1 MSTLLESVLNS
12 DAPTPSSQPNRTLP
26 TSPLR
31 RTAAGPPSVSNGFQS
46 ELGLFAEDEVVGSI
60 PGRPRNP
67 QDRNVP
73 KVEDQGGLRIQAAFE
88 DFLESHDEEPM
99 SSALPPSSE
108 LKTDKYY
115 INQIHGL
122 KEFQLSTLYVDYN
135 HLQSYMEGFLAD
147 AIATQYYRFLPFL
160 QKAMHNLLT
169 KYEPIYF
176 REHRQMGSA
185 SSQAGG
191 TSMGAN
197 LSTVDGT
204 QNDSI
209 LNAQT
214 DKVFTLAFYNLP
226 LVTRIRQLRTDAIGR
241 LVSISGTVTRTSEV
255 RPELASG
262 TFVCLACNTTVP
274 NVEQTFRYTEPA
286 VCPNQTCNNKVG
298 WRLDLTNSTFVDWQ
312 KCRIQENSSEIPTG
326 SMPRTMDVI
335 LRGEQVERT
344 KPGEKC
350 IFTGTLIVVPDVSQL
365 GIPGVRPEASKD
377 NRSFRGAEEG
387 GAGVTGLKALGV
399 RDLTYRMAFLAC
411 FSQPDT
417 STAGQ
422 VASQLNGQSTNILNS
437 LKQVD
442 IVETFEASDKAQ
454 ESFLETLNPSEI
466 DDLKY
471 MVHSEKIY
479 SRLVNSLAPMVYGHE
494 IVKKGLLLQLLGGV
508 SKVTPEGMP
517 LRGDINIC
525 IVGDPSTSK
534 SQFLKYIASFLPRAV
549 YTSGKASS
557 AAGLTAAVVKDEETG
572 EHTIEAG
579 ALMLSDSGTCCIDEF
594 DKMDIADQVAIHEAM
609 EQQTISIAKA
619 GIHATLNART
629 SILAA
634 ANPVG
639 GRYNRK
645 ATLRA
650 NINMSAPIMSRF
662 DLFFVV
668 LDECNE
674 NIDRHLASHIVN
686 LHMLKD
692 DFVQPEF
699 TTEQLQLY
707 IRFARTFKPVFRS
720 EAQKLLVQKYK
731 DLRANDSGGLGRNSY
746 RITVRQLE
754 SLIRLSE
761 AIAKAN
767 CVEEVTEQ
775 FVVEAYNLLRQSII
789 SVERD
794 DVGFDESD
802 DEGGNEPNAD
812 SAQAVQNGQNGYD
825 EAAMDGVDHA
835 ITAPPRPRTK
845 ITAEKYTKMRNI
857 FIKRLAEEEE
867 RVAGGNADRPDGDG
881 ASGEEDND
889 VDAEEALGGCD
900 FEMLVLFYLEQVEHE
915 LAGPEDMAQEMKLA
929 RKILKRMEKE
939 MEIMPVR
946 TDSNQPAELENENE
960 QQANQGRDDEQD
972 GEDAVPRP
980 QTQKEVKTRYVL
992 HPNIA
997 LDET

>member
-1 MSTLLESVLNS
+1 MSTPFGSTLNS
-12 DAPTPSSQPNRTLP
+12 DAIAAATPSSQPAVTPQNLP
-26 TSPLR
+26 SSPR
-31 RTAAGPPSVSNGFQS
+31 VGPPPSVSNGLPS
-46 ELGLFAEDEVVGSI
+46 EGGLLPDDEI
-60 PGRPRNP
+60 AAAAPGRPRNP
-67 QDRNVP
+67 LDRNVP
-73 KVEDQGGLRIQAAFE
+73 RLEDQGGLRMQSAFE
-88 DFLESHDEEPM
+88 DFLESHTEDP
-99 SSALPPSSE
+99 SSSGLPPSSE
-108 LKTDKYY
+108 LRTDKYY

-122 KEFQLSTLYVDYN
+122 KEFQLSTLYVDYK
-135 HLQSYMEGFLAD
+135 HLMGYMEGFLAE
-147 AIATQYYRFLPFL
+147 AIAAQYYRFIPYLT
-160 QKAMHNLLT
+160 KALHNLLA
-169 KYEPIYF
+169 KYEPAYF
-176 REHRQMGSA
+176 REHRQAGSA
-185 SSQAGG
+185 ASQTGG

-197 LSTVDGT
+197 GASNESSQGETNPS
-204 QNDSI
+204 Q
-209 LNAQT
+209 QT
-214 DKVFTLAFYNLP
+214 DKLFTLAFYNLP
-226 LVTRIRQLRTDAIGR
+226 LISRIRQLRTESIGK

-255 RPELASG
+255 RPELSSG
-262 TFVCLACNTTVP
+262 TFICLNCNATVP
-274 NVEQTFRYTEPA
+274 NIEQVFRYTEPTI
-286 VCPNQTCNNKVG
+286 CPNQTCNNKVG
-298 WRLDLTNSTFVDWQ
+298 WRLDIANSTFVDWQ

-350 IFTGTLIVVPDVSQL
+350 IFTGTLIVVPDVSQM

-377 NRSFRGAEEG
+377 NRGFRGAEEG
-387 GAGVTGLKALGV
+387 GTGVTGLKALGV
-399 RDLTYRMAFLAC
+399 RDLTYRMAFMAT

-417 STAGQ
+417 TTPGQ
-422 VASQLNGQSTNILNS
+422 AASQLTGQSTNILNS
-437 LKQVD
+437 LHQVD
-442 IVETFEASDKAQ
+442 LIDTFESGERAQ
-454 ESFLETLNPSEI
+454 EAYLETLTMPEI
-466 DDLKY
+466 EDLRN
-471 MVHSEKIY
+471 MVHSDRIY
-479 SRLVNSLAPMVYGHE
+479 GRLVNSLAPMVYGHE

-508 SKVTPEGMP
+508 SKITPEGMA

-594 DKMDIADQVAIHEAM
+594 DKMDISDQVAIHEAM

-674 NIDRHLASHIVN
+674 SIDRHLASHIVN

-699 TTEQLQLY
+699 STEQLQRY
-707 IRFARTFKPVFRS
+707 IRFARTFKPNFNP
-720 EAQKLLVQKYK
+720 AAKKLLVQKYK
-731 DLRANDSGGLGRNSY
+731 ELRANDSGGLGRNSY

-754 SLIRLSE
+754 SLVRLSE

-767 CVEEVTEQ
+767 CVEEVTEA
-775 FVVEAYNLLRQSII
+775 FVIEAYNLLRQSII

-794 DVGFDESD
+794 DVGFEDDSD
-802 DEGGNEPNAD
+802 NDDDNDQGEPAQTNGATTD
-812 SAQAVQNGQNGYD
+812 GEDLDAHMANGEDNDREASSAP
-825 EAAMDGVDHA
+825 
-835 ITAPPRPRTK
+835 APAKPRTK
-845 ITAEKYTKMRNI
+845 ISADKYTKMRNI
-857 FIKRLAEEEE
+857 FIRRLADDEE
-867 RVAGGNADRPDGDG
+867 RLATTEASRELTMDTANDEGAEAAAAQRQTEADADADAAAAIGGVEA
-881 ASGEEDND
+881 ED
-889 VDAEEALGGCD
+889 LI
-900 FEMLVLFYLEQVEHE
+900 LFYLEHIENE
-915 LAGPEDMAQEMKLA
+915 LDGPEAMQREHRLA
-929 RKILKRMEKE
+929 KKVLKRMEKE
-939 MEIMPVR
+939 MEIMLVR
-946 TDSNQPAELENENE
+946 V
-960 QQANQGRDDEQD
+960 GVQD
-972 GEDAVPRP
+972 GGGDTAVS
-980 QTQKEVKTRYVL
+980 EGSVRYVL
-992 HPNIA
+992 HPNVS
-997 LDET
+997 LDDI